1 MEDKSRIWG
10 ISDVKAFLISI
21 ITGFI
26 LVTIVAVIFTEIS
39 NETVNK
45 TADKVL
51 DFVQTRVHTYE
62 YYTQNDKVKSLYRL
76 SDKTQELVR
85 CMQYEQDIDT
95 FLDEY
100 MYNQRL
106 DGIVVLDGEGEC
118 EYYRGMEYTGVNSVI
133 DSSNVKDVIEH
144 PQKVYITR
152 VNAQSGR
159 ITYTES
165 QNDELFDIAVVAR
178 KDVKGAVITYVK
190 KNEWYDNNGE
200 ISIDRLITDFEFD
213 MDGIVYISDENKVL
227 NSNDEELQGLDMKAL
242 RQRYDGAWEEND
254 NGIIAVPY
262 KENYYYGKRKQI
274 ENYTIY
280 AFFADKQVYA
290 LRNRA
295 IVAAILIYLGIIG
308 VVIFVRQLVIAK
320 DESKMQIQEMEY
332 KRQLMQA
339 AEQEKRANIAKTDFL
354 RRMSHDIRT
363 PINGI
368 RGMVD
373 ICRFNLGN
381 REKEE
386 ECLDKIMSAS
396 GFLLDL
402 VNDVLDMNKLESGEI
417 AIKEE
422 TFELTKIINEV
433 SGVIEA
439 QALEQ
444 CISYSV
450 DMGDIDYDNLIG
462 SSLHLRQILQNIL
475 SNAIK
480 YNVQNGSVTFS
491 YSENVVDDDTVKITF
506 ICEDTGMGM
515 SEEFQQIAFEP
526 FAQES
531 SNARTAY
538 KGTGLGLP
546 ITKRLIEIM
555 GGEIEFI
562 SRQNVGT
569 KFTIILPFKINR
581 NVTEAK
587 NNKSDTQMSIEG
599 FKVLVA
605 EDNEMN
611 MEIVSFILEN
621 AGAKT
626 VGVSNGREALD
637 TYIQSGINEYDVIL
651 LDIMMPVMDGLET
664 AEKIRKSGREDA
676 GSVIIIAMSANAF
689 YDDIERSIK
698 AGMNTH
704 IAKPIDADELVNI
717 IARQGGK

>member
-45 TADKVL
+45 TADRVL
-51 DFVQTRVHTYE
+51 DFVQTRVNTYE
-62 YYTQNDKVKSLYRL
+62 YFIQNDKVKSLYRL

-85 CMQYEQDIDT
+85 CMQYEDDIDT

-118 EYYRGMEYTGVNSVI
+118 EYYRGIEYTDVDSVI
-133 DSSNVKDVIEH
+133 DDSNVKDVIEH

-152 VNAQSGR
+152 VNVRSGS

-165 QNDELFDIAVVAR
+165 QNEEFSDIAVAAR
-178 KDVKGAVITYVK
+178 KDTKGAVITYVK
-190 KNEWYDNNGE
+190 KESYDNSGD
-200 ISIDRLITDFEFD
+200 ISIDRLISGFEFD

-242 RQRYDGAWEEND
+242 RQKYDGAWKEND

-262 KENYYYGKRKQI
+262 KNDYYYGKRKQI

-295 IVAAILIYLGIIG
+295 VAAALFVYIAVIG
-308 VVIFVRQLVIAK
+308 VVMFVRQLVIAK
-320 DESKMQIQEMEY
+320 DESKMQLQEMEY
-332 KRQLMQA
+332 KRQLLQA

-386 ECLDKIMSAS
+386 E
-396 GFLLDL
+396 
-402 VNDVLDMNKLESGEI
+402 
-417 AIKEE
+417 
-422 TFELTKIINEV
+422 
-433 SGVIEA
+433 
-439 QALEQ
+439 
-444 CISYSV
+444 
-450 DMGDIDYDNLIG
+450 
-462 SSLHLRQILQNIL
+462 
-475 SNAIK
+475 
-480 YNVQNGSVTFS
+480 
-491 YSENVVDDDTVKITF
+491 
-506 ICEDTGMGM
+506 
-515 SEEFQQIAFEP
+515 FQQIAFEP

-538 KGTGLGLP
+538 KGTGLGLA
-546 ITKRLIEIM
+546 ITKRFIEIM

-569 KFTIILPFKINR
+569 EFTIILPFKINR

-587 NNKSDTQMSIEG
+587 NSKYDAQMSIEG
-599 FKVLVA
+599 LKVLVA

-611 MEIVSFILEN
+611 MEIVSFILDN
-621 AGAKT
+621 AGART
-626 VGVSNGREALD
+626 VGVSDGREALD
-637 TYIQSGINEYDVIL
+637 TYMNSDANEYDVIL

-676 GSVIIIAMSANAF
+676 GTVIIIAMSANAF

-717 IARQGGK
+717 IARQAGR